1 VDVDERYAEWV
12 LAARI
17 GRRRD
22 GSVYSQDVLMSY
34 GRPAPLAVAL
44 ERAQQ
49 GRMVFVRREDAPAV
63 LKALTGE
70 IPQ

>member
-1 VDVDERYAEWV
+1 MDERNDLGV
-12 LAARI
+12 PAARI

-34 GRPAPLAVAL
+34 GRPSPLAVAL

-49 GRMVFVRREDAPAV
+49 GYMVFVRREDAAAV
-63 LKALTGE
+63 LAALDG
-70 IPQ
+70 QGDAG

>member
-1 VDVDERYAEWV
+1 MDERNDLGV
-12 LAARI
+12 PAARI

-34 GRPAPLAVAL
+34 GKPAPLAVAL

-49 GRMVFVRREDAPAV
+49 GYMVFVRREDAPTV
-63 LKALTGE
+63 LAALDG
-70 IPQ
+70 QGVAG

>member
-1 VDVDERYAEWV
+1 MEERNSEWV
-12 LAARI
+12 EAARI

-34 GRPAPLAVAL
+34 GKPAPLAVAL

-49 GRMVFVRREDAPAV
+49 GYMVFVRREDAPAV
-63 LKALTGE
+63 MRVLTGDFPSGE
-70 IPQ
+70 

>member
-1 VDVDERYAEWV
+1 MEERNDLGV
-12 LAARI
+12 PAARI

-34 GRPAPLAVAL
+34 GKPAPLAVAL

-49 GRMVFVRREDAPAV
+49 GYMVFVRREDVAAV
-63 LKALTGE
+63 LAALDG
-70 IPQ
+70 QGGAG